1 VKSHEYLAGLISI
14 FISPPIV
21 AFFMSVIFSFF
32 SPLGLGLFLPLSSV
46 FLGFLFFC
54 FFPFLPVIYLS
65 KKKAAQPLVSKRN
78 TRTPFFLIALVSYS
92 IAAVIFLVS
101 RTMIMFLPAFGYVC
115 VTLALLII
123 DVSWKISAHCAGV
136 AGPITALF
144 YVFGIVV
151 VPFFLL
157 LVPLA
162 WARIA
167 LGEHTFKQTLG
178 GAAIAIA
185 IALVEYTILY
195 P

>member
-1 VKSHEYLAGLISI
+1 MFV
-14 FISPPIV
+14 SPPSV

-32 SPLGLGLFLPLSSV
+32 SPLGLGHLLPLSSV

-65 KKKAAQPLVSKRN
+65 KKRATQPLVSKRN

-92 IAAVIFLVS
+92 VAAVIFLVS
-101 RTMIMFLPAFGYVC
+101 GTMIMFLPAFGYVC

-123 DVSWKISAHCAGV
+123 DVFWKISAHCAGV

-144 YVFGIVV
+144 YVFGVV
-151 VPFFLL
+151 AVPFFLL

-162 WARIA
+162 WARVV
-167 LGEHTFKQTLG
+167 LREHTFGQTLG
-178 GAAIAIA
+178 GAVIAIA
-185 IALVEYTILY
+185 IAYTEYLILY